1 MSGWILL
8 LGIIFVA
15 VGVISATRLPPS
27 VSVDLPDPPK
37 IASAPIPAVQET
49 VERVFG
55 LWKAPESHFWSD
67 NLRVAPPVVVR
78 DETVPHG
85 PLVAEQGGRTR
96 PIESSTLRSSEWTQ
110 FLRRIIVATGVANP
124 LDKSFGTSGVVEREL
139 LNAIVVI
146 PPPGPLT
153 LDGGEEINLSQMILD
168 GGDPRSEEQC
178 VYTGGDVA
186 GTI

>member
-1 MSGWILL
+1 MLRWIVL
-8 LGIIFVA
+8 LGVVLA
-15 VGVISATRLPPS
+15 TVSALWSTRLPPC
-27 VSVDLPDPPK
+27 VSTDLPDPPK
-37 IASAPIPAVQET
+37 IASAPIPPVQET

-67 NLRVAPPVVVR
+67 TLRVRPPMVVR
-78 DETVPHG
+78 DECVPHG
-85 PLVAEQGGRTR
+85 PLVAKQEGRTR

-124 LDKSFGTSGVVEREL
+124 LDKSFATSGVVERDL
-139 LNAIVVI
+139 LNAIVVL
-146 PPPGPLT
+146 PPPTPVV

-168 GGDPRSEEQC
+168 GGDPLSEEQC
-178 VYTGGDVA
+178 VYTGGDVS